1 MCQIK
6 SYDETSI
13 TKYFQIELKIALT
26 DMGNQNNCS
35 LKTLAH
41 TL

>member
-1 MCQIK
+1 MYQIK
-6 SYDETSI
+6 SYETSI
-13 TKYFQIELKIALT
+13 AKYFQVELKIALT
-26 DMGNQNNCS
+26 DMDSQNNCS